1 MTRKRLGFFTRL
13 LDDAAPKE
21 RYRLATE
28 QIRHA
33 ERYGFDSAWIAQHHF
48 HEHEG
53 GLPSPLVFLAHVA
66 AHTETIRLGTAII
79 TLPLENSLRVA
90 EDAAVLDLLAD
101 GRLEVGFGSGGTATS
116 FLPFGLTID
125 ERATVFADAL
135 HLIQNAWRGDS
146 LTHPDNHLYPPAPQ
160 LAERIWIA
168 TFSVDGAIRAGR
180 GGHGLMLSRT
190 QPRPA
195 DNPSL
200 TLDAIQNPM
209 VDAYLDALPAGVAP
223 RILASRTA
231 FVADSRDYALK
242 IAAPGLTRQAAQH
255 RAAGHVVLGD
265 NVTDYIHQFDAHIGD
280 AQTVLVSLAQDTI
293 LARATDISFQV
304 HSVEPSHRDTLR
316 SIELIAEHIAP
327 HIL

>member
-1 MTRKRLGFFTRL
+1 M
-13 LDDAAPKE
+13 
-21 RYRLATE
+21 
-28 QIRHA
+28 
-33 ERYGFDSAWIAQHHF
+33 
-48 HEHEG
+48 
-53 GLPSPLVFLAHVA
+53 
-66 AHTETIRLGTAII
+66 
-79 TLPLENSLRVA
+79 
-90 EDAAVLDLLAD
+90 
-101 GRLEVGFGSGGTATS
+101 GFGSGGTATS

-135 HLIQNAWRGDS
+135 HLIQSAWRGDS

-242 IAAPGLTRQAAQH
+242 IAAPGLTRQPRNIARQAMWYW
-255 RAAGHVVLGD
+255 
-265 NVTDYIHQFDAHIGD
+265 VT
-280 AQTVLVSLAQDTI
+280 TSLI
-293 LARATDISFQV
+293 ISASLMRISAM
-304 HSVEPSHRDTLR
+304 HKRCSHRWRRTPSWR
-316 SIELIAEHIAP
+316 AP
-327 HIL
+327 PISLFKCIPSNRRTATRYVPLN